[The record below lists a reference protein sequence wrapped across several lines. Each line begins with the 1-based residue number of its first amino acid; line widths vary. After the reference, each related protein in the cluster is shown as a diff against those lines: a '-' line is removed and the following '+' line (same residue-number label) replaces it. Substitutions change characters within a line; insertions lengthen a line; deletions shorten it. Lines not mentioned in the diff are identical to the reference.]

1 MSRSYDTAGQ
11 LIKQADTDAK
21 GKLLQEQTYSYNV
34 FGEVIEKQVTDPM
47 DTSRLEVVQ
56 MEYNAANRLT
66 KYNGQ
71 EVQYDAKGNMVY
83 GPVDGT
89 MQHLTYDCRNRLVE
103 AGGIS
108 YEYDAENT
116 RTASICG
123 KKRTEYVT
131 DTSGSLSRLLLA
143 YEADG
148 ATTSYAYGAEGLT
161 AQYNS
166 GTEQN
171 LLYHYDNIGSTTL
184 LTNLTGTII
193 ERFAYGTYGELLQ
206 KAKNAVR
213 FLYNGSYG
221 VVTDENGLYYMRA
234 RYYNPDI
241 KRFLN
246 QDIKVG
252 DISNGQ
258 GLNRYAYCE
267 GNPVS
272 MVDPFGLSPQI
283 SQDQTSRFSV
293 LHNILDL
300 AGLAFDAAD
309 VINAAFYAAEGD
321 WTNAALC
328 AVAVIPIAGSA
339 IAGAAK
345 GTKAV
350 VKAKKAEKIL
360 ELAEESCKMTRNA
373 SDRLDVFSD
382 VMKAS
387 SKWGNS
393 PVKLMDGIT
402 AETGSRAIKALETG
416 GDFGRE
422 SKRAVQELKAV
433 AGAEGIHLKPSVSR
447 KVDVFK
453 DSFVKTEKKVK
464 SGSKTNFDN
473 EIPRSGS
480 EWNEYLKGMYGADN
494 VHWNI
499 NSVDDIFSD
508 PTRLKGY
515 TVDELQKVLGND
527 WTRGVYGSNGG
538 GWKLMNGDISI
549 FYHPGGGKHGGS
561 YYGISSGAT
570 GKIKVV
576 NPETYIPLKGDK
588 ATIIYD

>member
-1 MSRSYDTAGQ
+1 MKGQ
-11 LIKQADTDAK
+11 LIKQTDTDAK

-47 DTSRLEVVQ
+47 DTSNLEVVQ

-116 RTASICG
+116 RTASVCG

-148 ATTSYAYGAEGLT
+148 TTTSYAYGAEGLT

-453 DSFVKTEKKVK
+453 DSFVTTEKKVK
-464 SGSKTNFDN
+464 TS
-473 EIPRSGS
+473 
-480 EWNEYLKGMYGADN
+480 YG
-494 VHWNI
+494 
-499 NSVDDIFSD
+499 
-508 PTRLKGY
+508 
-515 TVDELQKVLGND
+515 E
-527 WTRGVYGSNGG
+527 
-538 GWKLMNGDISI
+538 
-549 FYHPGGGKHGGS
+549 
-561 YYGISSGAT
+561 SSGNISELLENRQELT
-570 GKIKVV
+570 GTNREKLLSMVQDTKLAA
-576 NPETYIPLKGDK
+576 YINEVYRPGASVGDGGTADKLIMEFYEGSSRHLPK
-588 ATIIYD
+588 AKERLVGINRIIDSGKLGLNDLDIAEALRDDLEYAIDLFK

>member
-1 MSRSYDTAGQ
+1 M
-11 LIKQADTDAK
+11 IKKDAV
-21 GKLLQEQTYSYNV
+21 S
-34 FGEVIEKQVTDPM
+34 
-47 DTSRLEVVQ
+47 
-56 MEYNAANRLT
+56 
-66 KYNGQ
+66 
-71 EVQYDAKGNMVY
+71 
-83 GPVDGT
+83 
-89 MQHLTYDCRNRLVE
+89 C
-103 AGGIS
+103 
-108 YEYDAENT
+108 
-116 RTASICG
+116 
-123 KKRTEYVT
+123 
-131 DTSGSLSRLLLA
+131 LS
-143 YEADG
+143 
-148 ATTSYAYGAEGLT
+148 
-161 AQYNS
+161 
-166 GTEQN
+166 
-171 LLYHYDNIGSTTL
+171 
-184 LTNLTGTII
+184 LTNVNKNAGNSIFFHDRKRI
-193 ERFAYGTYGELLQ
+193 GTYGELLQ

-402 AETGSRAIKALETG
+402 AETGAKAIKVLETG
-416 GDFGRE
+416 GDF
-422 SKRAVQELKAV
+422 V
-433 AGAEGIHLKPSVSR
+433 
-447 KVDVFK
+447 
-453 DSFVKTEKKVK
+453 
-464 SGSKTNFDN
+464 
-473 EIPRSGS
+473 
-480 EWNEYLKGMYGADN
+480 
-494 VHWNI
+494 
-499 NSVDDIFSD
+499 
-508 PTRLKGY
+508 
-515 TVDELQKVLGND
+515 
-527 WTRGVYGSNGG
+527 
-538 GWKLMNGDISI
+538 
-549 FYHPGGGKHGGS
+549 
-561 YYGISSGAT
+561 
-570 GKIKVV
+570 
-576 NPETYIPLKGDK
+576 
-588 ATIIYD
+588 

>member
-1 MSRSYDTAGQ
+1 M
-11 LIKQADTDAK
+11 
-21 GKLLQEQTYSYNV
+21 
-34 FGEVIEKQVTDPM
+34 
-47 DTSRLEVVQ
+47 
-56 MEYNAANRLT
+56 
-66 KYNGQ
+66 
-71 EVQYDAKGNMVY
+71 
-83 GPVDGT
+83 
-89 MQHLTYDCRNRLVE
+89 
-103 AGGIS
+103 
-108 YEYDAENT
+108 
-116 RTASICG
+116 
-123 KKRTEYVT
+123 
-131 DTSGSLSRLLLA
+131 
-143 YEADG
+143 
-148 ATTSYAYGAEGLT
+148 
-161 AQYNS
+161 
-166 GTEQN
+166 
-171 LLYHYDNIGSTTL
+171 
-184 LTNLTGTII
+184 
-193 ERFAYGTYGELLQ
+193 GTYGELLQ

-402 AETGSRAIKALETG
+402 AETGAKAIKALESG

-433 AGAEGIHLKPSVSR
+433 VGAEGIHLKPSVSR

-464 SGSKTNFDN
+464 SGSNTKTLFRGDRASVVPDDVFQNGFKPKGTHNDALLHTKSNKTAGNFVSTSGDKAIATEFAGKNGYVYVIQTDN
-473 EIPRSGS
+473 YVDINST
-480 EWNEYLKGMYGADN
+480 YGADAYFPEQME
-494 VHWNI
+494 
-499 NSVDDIFSD
+499 FSI
-508 PTRLKGY
+508 PGGIKPSEI
-515 TVDELQKVLGND
+515 V
-527 WTRGVYGSNGG
+527 GVY
-538 GWKLMNGDISI
+538 KKQ
-549 FYHPGGGKHGGS
+549 GGKIIGDFIPNPNFGG
-561 YYGISSGAT
+561 
-570 GKIKVV
+570 
-576 NPETYIPLKGDK
+576 N
-588 ATIIYD
+588 

>member
-1 MSRSYDTAGQ
+1 
-11 LIKQADTDAK
+11 
-21 GKLLQEQTYSYNV
+21 
-34 FGEVIEKQVTDPM
+34 M

-116 RTASICG
+116 RTASVCG

-148 ATTSYAYGAEGLT
+148 TTTSYAYGAEGLT

-300 AGLAFDAAD
+300 AGLALDAAD

-464 SGSKTNFDN
+464 TS
-473 EIPRSGS
+473 
-480 EWNEYLKGMYGADN
+480 YG
-494 VHWNI
+494 
-499 NSVDDIFSD
+499 
-508 PTRLKGY
+508 
-515 TVDELQKVLGND
+515 E
-527 WTRGVYGSNGG
+527 
-538 GWKLMNGDISI
+538 
-549 FYHPGGGKHGGS
+549 
-561 YYGISSGAT
+561 SSGNISELLENRQELT
-570 GKIKVV
+570 GTNREKLLSMVQDTKLAA
-576 NPETYIPLKGDK
+576 YINEVYRPGASVGDGGTADKLIMEFYEGSSRHLPK
-588 ATIIYD
+588 AKERLVGINRIIDSGKLGLNDLDIAEALRDDLEYAIDLFK

>member
-1 MSRSYDTAGQ
+1 MT
-11 LIKQADTDAK
+11 
-21 GKLLQEQTYSYNV
+21 
-34 FGEVIEKQVTDPM
+34 
-47 DTSRLEVVQ
+47 
-56 MEYNAANRLT
+56 
-66 KYNGQ
+66 
-71 EVQYDAKGNMVY
+71 VY
-83 GPVDGT
+83 LFKIL
-89 MQHLTYDCRNRLVE
+89 HRR
-103 AGGIS
+103 
-108 YEYDAENT
+108 
-116 RTASICG
+116 
-123 KKRTEYVT
+123 K
-131 DTSGSLSRLLLA
+131 
-143 YEADG
+143 
-148 ATTSYAYGAEGLT
+148 
-161 AQYNS
+161 
-166 GTEQN
+166 
-171 LLYHYDNIGSTTL
+171 IGSTTL

>member
-1 MSRSYDTAGQ
+1 
-11 LIKQADTDAK
+11 
-21 GKLLQEQTYSYNV
+21 
-34 FGEVIEKQVTDPM
+34 
-47 DTSRLEVVQ
+47 
-56 MEYNAANRLT
+56 
-66 KYNGQ
+66 
-71 EVQYDAKGNMVY
+71 
-83 GPVDGT
+83 
-89 MQHLTYDCRNRLVE
+89 
-103 AGGIS
+103 
-108 YEYDAENT
+108 
-116 RTASICG
+116 
-123 KKRTEYVT
+123 
-131 DTSGSLSRLLLA
+131 
-143 YEADG
+143 
-148 ATTSYAYGAEGLT
+148 
-161 AQYNS
+161 
-166 GTEQN
+166 
-171 LLYHYDNIGSTTL
+171 
-184 LTNLTGTII
+184 
-193 ERFAYGTYGELLQ
+193 
-206 KAKNAVR
+206 
-213 FLYNGSYG
+213 
-221 VVTDENGLYYMRA
+221 MRA
-234 RYYNPDI
+234 RYYNPNI

-393 PVKLMDGIT
+393 PVKLMDGIK
-402 AETGSRAIKALETG
+402 AETGAKAIKALETG

-433 AGAEGIHLKPSVSR
+433 AGAEGIHLKPSVSW

-453 DSFVKTEKKVK
+453 DSFVKTEKAVSNTIDNRLVNNLLFNNGERIAATKQIRNYKKQMK
-464 SGSKTNFDN
+464 SKGINVVVDKK
-473 EIPRSGS
+473 GKL
-480 EWNEYLKGMYGADN
+480 LKGERAAGFDYTTGTVYIKRKAGVIDLYHEGFHVEQYLNIGQENYVSLGTLAREEYVYRRIMDN
-494 VHWNI
+494 STLFNEV
-499 NSVDDIFSD
+499 
-508 PTRLKGY
+508 
-515 TVDELQKVLGND
+515 ELQ
-527 WTRGVYGSNGG
+527 
-538 GWKLMNGDISI
+538 
-549 FYHPGGGKHGGS
+549 
-561 YYGISSGAT
+561 GAT
-570 GKIKVV
+570 K
-576 NPETYIPLKGDK
+576 YINRLRRR
-588 ATIIYD
+588 YR